1 MKKLKAKCSNLI
13 MIALC
18 ATAFTA
24 KAQTEVGCHTS
35 STTSPY
41 IPVSGVV
48 ALPCV
53 PSTSPSTDFNS
64 FYKHKENYKPVN
76 GDVAP
81 LYVHKTIKILFHVM
95 QPDITGGTRVN
106 YIDDST
112 DKARLQEIID
122 RINLYLSNVRVPD
135 APKTAVCGSCHIVD
149 SRFRV
154 AMAKQSDGITNDIRF
169 HSEGITWDNVWGT
182 GVYTGRL
189 NPYLENT
196 EGVLNVFLLYTDI
209 YRTWL
214 SGWSVGPY
222 ETVDD
227 MLTGVNNGIPFIA
240 AANYYRQAD
249 INYIAGNLLHEIGHT
264 MTTHHTFGT
273 PGSIETGT
281 ETDLDYLSDVFGTS
295 ATSTYS
301 YPLAIYGTNVFMTY
315 DYSGNYISPLQIARW
330 HRNAHFLSCRKYI
343 YNTYP
348 EDINHENEGQGQKNP
363 YLITK
368 NETWDFDIKMYN
380 DIIVKSG
387 NKLSIKCRV
396 LMPYHANIIVE
407 PGAELEIDGGI
418 ITSHHDTTM
427 WYGISVWGDANKSQ
441 NVTSD
446 QGLLTMKNG
455 ATISNALHAVML
467 ADAVFGYSSRNG
479 GIAHIDES
487 HFINNRRSIGF
498 HDYHNLMWEFKG
510 GTWTRTWLRPNAS
523 WINKTTFEVNSDMIR
538 DPKGQVTMSGVD
550 GVAIRGCSFT
560 TTMPYTAAGIRCTTS
575 CPQQD
580 AVVTWNATFKLDEFK
595 TSPTSSPI
603 TPSYVSGF
611 RHGVLAQSFAVSNN
625 FSVLN
630 TTFEK
635 NLFGVRSNAVNSFN
649 VKGNT
654 FLINNPVNSAA
665 ASIGSKLEN
674 SSLFNVYNNT
684 FSRSLTSTSHT
695 IGVEVTNSGSGFNKV
710 NNNTYDN
717 LHIGNYGNQE
727 NGNGFFDASDPKEE
741 KSTGLEFLCNTH
753 NNNTLAITVDGIRVG
768 GVPKHCIRRI
778 QGSSSLPTGNKFNRS
793 LLRFDVKN
801 DFTSS
806 AGLNTLALSKYIYYD
821 MAANENPYITSNVAK
836 FPIGIQNQCI
846 ITETTGDGSSTTG
859 GSSSSVAATTARAR
873 LAAAYDD
880 YSTERPTLLN
890 NALLAMESPYAEV
903 ERSLLQMQQGN
914 VSQGLAIYNAIVGTM
929 PLTAQEHSDFVL
941 GGILMRIIASHFTL
955 SNTPRWDSLS
965 NSEIDS
971 IRYVRDNA
979 KMWARGRACAWLSY
993 AIGEECAIE
1002 IPQIPED
1009 INGNNQRQAQD
1020 AIIDAATAYLNIKP
1034 NPSMDYFDIVYLLD
1048 GAQDAS
1054 IMVSDATGRKIVQG
1068 TLPALQKTY
1077 RINAKDWASGVYLYQ
1092 VSQNGKNLYNG
1103 KLIKQ

>member
-1 MKKLKAKCSNLI
+1 MKKIISLFGGALLLCSSPS
-13 MIALC
+13 AQ
-18 ATAFTA
+18 
-24 KAQTEVGCHTS
+24 AQTPGMECYTS
-35 STTSPY
+35 MPPSPHIPISTA
-41 IPVSGVV
+41 I

-53 PSTSPSTDFNS
+53 PSPSPSTDFNS
-64 FYKHKENYKPVN
+64 FYVHKENYKPVN
-76 GDVAP
+76 GVVAP

-95 QPDITGGTRVN
+95 QPDIPVTPKVN
-106 YIDDST
+106 YENIKVDND
-112 DKARLQEIID
+112 RLQQIID
-122 RINLYLSNVRVPD
+122 KVNDYMSNVKVPN
-135 APKTAVCGSCHIVD
+135 APKTAVCASCHITD

-154 AMAKQSDGITNDIRF
+154 AMAKKADGVTNDVRY
-169 HSEGITWDNVWGT
+169 HSEGITWDHVWGT
-182 GVYTGRL
+182 GVYTGDL
-189 NPYLENT
+189 NPYFDNT

-222 ETVDD
+222 ETGYN
-227 MLTGVNNGIPFIA
+227 MLTGENNGIPFIA
-240 AANYYRQAD
+240 AANYYRQPD
-249 INYIAGNLLHEIGHT
+249 IGYIASNLFHEIGHT
-264 MTTHHTFGT
+264 MTTHHTHGD
-273 PGSIETGT
+273 ETCD
-281 ETDLDYLSDVFGTS
+281 ESDFDYLSDAFGTT
-295 ATSTYS
+295 AT
-301 YPLAIYGTNVFMTY
+301 GTKICPVDNATTDVFMSYGPYCEYFT
-315 DYSGNYISPLQIARW
+315 PLQIARW

-348 EDINHENEGQGQKNP
+348 EDINHDHTGQGQLNP

-427 WYGISVWGDANKSQ
+427 WYGISVWGDASKSQ

-523 WINKTTFEVNSDMIR
+523 WINKTTFEVDSDMIR

-560 TTMPYTAAGIRCTTS
+560 TTMPYTADGIRCTTS

-580 AVVTWNATFKLDEFK
+580 AVVTWNATFKLDEFR
-595 TSPTSSPI
+595 TFPAVSTV
-603 TPSYVSGF
+603 TPSYISGF
-611 RHGVLAQSFAVSNN
+611 RRGVLAQSFAVSNN

-649 VKGNT
+649 IKGNT
-654 FLINNPVNSAA
+654 FIIDNPVNSAA
-665 ASIGSKLEN
+665 ASIGAKLEN
-674 SSLFNVYNNT
+674 SSMFNVYNNT

-727 NGNGFFDASDPKEE
+727 NGNGFFDVSDPKEE

-753 NNNTLAITVDGIRVG
+753 NNNSLAIALDGIRVA

-846 ITETTGDGSSTTG
+846 ITEIIGGGSSTTG
-859 GSSSSVAATTARAR
+859 GSSSSAAATVARAR

-890 NALLAMESPYAEV
+890 NALLAMESPYAEI

-914 VSQGLAIYNAIVGTM
+914 VSQGLAIYNAIVGTI
-929 PLTAQEHSDFVL
+929 PLTAQEHNDFLL
-941 GGILMRIIASHFTL
+941 GGTLMRIIASRYTQT
-955 SNTPRWDSLS
+955 NTPRWDSLS
-965 NSEIDS
+965 NSEKDS

-979 KMWARGRACAWLSY
+979 KMWAKGRACAWLSY

-1020 AIIDAATAYLNIKP
+1020 AIVDAATAYLNINP
-1034 NPSMDYFDIVYLLD
+1034 NPSMDYFDIVYQLD

-1054 IMVSDATGRKIVQG
+1054 ILVSDATGRKIVQG

>member
-1 MKKLKAKCSNLI
+1 MKKTILKYSNLI

-18 ATAFTA
+18 ATTFTT
-24 KAQTEVGCHTS
+24 KAQTLGECHTS
-35 STTSPY
+35 STTSTH

-76 GDVAP
+76 GVVAP

-95 QPDITGGTRVN
+95 QPDIPGGTRVN
-106 YIDDST
+106 YEDNPT
-112 DKARLQEIID
+112 DKARLQEIINKVND
-122 RINLYLSNVRVPD
+122 YMSNVKVPN
-135 APKTAVCGSCHIVD
+135 APKTAVCGPCHIVD

-154 AMAKQSDGITNDIRF
+154 EMAKQSDGITNDIRY
-169 HSEGITWDNVWGT
+169 HSEESLKWDEAFGT
-182 GVYTGRL
+182 GSAAYYTGVL

-196 EGVLNVFLLYTDI
+196 EGVLNVFLMYSYE

-214 SGWSVGPY
+214 SGWSAGVF
-222 ETVDD
+222 ETGDNVISGD
-227 MLTGVNNGIPFIA
+227 NNGIPFIIS
-240 AANYYRQAD
+240 ANYYRQSD
-249 INYIAGNLLHEIGHT
+249 VGYIAWNLFHEIGHT
-264 MTTHHTFGT
+264 MGTHHTFQT
-273 PGSIETGT
+273 WPETCL
-281 ETDLDYLSDVFGTS
+281 ETDLDYLSDAYGTA
-295 ATSTYS
+295 ATSTKFCPVDNATS
-301 YPLAIYGTNVFMTY
+301 DVFMSY
-315 DYSGNYISPLQIARW
+315 GPNSNYFTPLQIARW

-343 YNTYP
+343 YNTEP
-348 EDINHENEGQGQKNP
+348 EDINHENKGQGQKNP

-427 WYGISVWGDANKSQ
+427 WYGVSVWGNASKSQ
-441 NVTSD
+441 DVTSD
-446 QGLLTMKNG
+446 QGLITMKNG

-479 GIAHIDES
+479 GIAHIDDA

-498 HDYHNLMWEFKG
+498 HDYHNYGWEAKSG
-510 GTWTRTWLRPNAS
+510 VWTRTWLRPNKS
-523 WINKTTFEVNSDMIR
+523 WIIQTSFEVNNDMIR
-538 DPKGQVTMSGVD
+538 DPKGQLTMSGVD
-550 GVAIRGCSFT
+550 GVAIRGCTFT

-580 AVVTWNATFKLDEFK
+580 AIVTWNATFNLDQFK
-595 TSPTSSPI
+595 TFPTSSPI

-625 FSVLN
+625 FSVTN

-635 NLFGVRSNAVNSFN
+635 NLYGVRSNSVNSFN
-649 VKGNT
+649 IKGNT
-654 FLINNPVNSAA
+654 FLLDNPINNVAA
-665 ASIGSKLEN
+665 AIGAKLEN

-684 FSRSLTSTSHT
+684 FSKATGGASPT
-695 IGVEVTNSGSGFNKV
+695 IGVEVLSSGGGFNKV
-710 NNNTYDN
+710 NNNIYNDLN
-717 LHIGNYGNQE
+717 VGNYGNQE
-727 NGNGFFDASDPKEE
+727 NSNRYYVASDPKEE
-741 KSTGLEFLCNTH
+741 NSTGLEFLCNTH
-753 NNNTLAITVDGIRVG
+753 NNNLQAIIVNGVLSGGIPV
-768 GVPKHCIRRI
+768 HCIRLI
-778 QGSSSLPTGNKFNRS
+778 QGSSSLAAGNQFNS
-793 LLRFDVKN
+793 TLYLDIKN
-801 DFTSS
+801 DFSTS
-806 AGLNTLALSKYIYYD
+806 AGISTLPIGKYNYYTG
-821 MAANENPYITSNVAK
+821 AANQNPSISANVTK
-836 FPIGIQNQCI
+836 IPIGINNQCI
-846 ITETTGDGSSTTG
+846 ITETSSTGGSTTG
-859 GSSSSVAATTARAR
+859 GSSSSAAATAARAS

-903 ERSLLQMQQGN
+903 ERSLLHMQQGN
-914 VSQGLAIYNAIVGTM
+914 VTQGLAIYNAIVGTM
-929 PLTAQEHSDFVL
+929 PLTVQEHNDFVL
-941 GGILMRIIASHFTL
+941 GGTLMRIIASRYAL
-955 SNTPRWDSLS
+955 SNTPDWDSLS

-971 IRYVRDNA
+971 IRYVRDHA
-979 KMWARGRACAWLSY
+979 TMWAKGRACAWLAY

-1002 IPQIPED
+1002 IPEIAAA
-1009 INGNNQRQAQD
+1009 GNNQRQAQEG
-1020 AIIDAATAYLNIKP
+1020 ISAAEMAYLNIKP
-1034 NPSMDYFDIVYLLD
+1034 NPSMDYFDIAYVLE
-1048 GAQDAS
+1048 GAQEATL
-1054 IMVSDATGRKIVQG
+1054 IVSDATGRKIVQG